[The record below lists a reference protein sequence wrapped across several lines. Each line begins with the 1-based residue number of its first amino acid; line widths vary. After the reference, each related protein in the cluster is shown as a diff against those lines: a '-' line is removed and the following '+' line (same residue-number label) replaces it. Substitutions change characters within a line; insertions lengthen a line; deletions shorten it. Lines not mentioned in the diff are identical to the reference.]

1 MSLDNNTHATGRSN
15 GAGRRIGRI
24 AGLVIAWLFIAAG
37 FAAGIFVLPQTLQ
50 GYEGFG
56 VEKGLITLW
65 ICIYGFIAGI
75 GTVTLLGILGGSRL
89 LPKVVLAVYVVFL
102 AALIITAMLGAE

>member
-1 MSLDNNTHATGRSN
+1 MSLDNTNASGRAN
-15 GAGRRIGRI
+15 GAGRRTGRS

-37 FAAGIFVLPQTLQ
+37 FAAGFFVLPQTLQ

-75 GTVTLLGILGGSRL
+75 GTVTLLGILGGARV
-89 LPKVVLAVYVVFL
+89 LPKIVLAVYVVFL
-102 AALIITAMLGAE
+102 ATLIITAMLGAK

>member
-1 MSLDNNTHATGRSN
+1 MSLDNTHTSGGAS
-15 GAGRRIGRI
+15 GAGRRIGRM
-24 AGLVIAWLFIAAG
+24 AGLVIAWLLIAAG
-37 FAAGIFVLPQTLQ
+37 FAAGFFVLPQTLQ

-75 GTVTLLGILGGSRL
+75 GTVTLLGILGSDRV
-89 LPKVVLAVYVVFL
+89 LPKIVLAAYVVFL
-102 AALIITAMLGAE
+102 AALIIAAMLGAK